1 MATYDEDLIES
12 DEDFETEYAAEE
24 VDDMLD
30 SLMESDEDIEWAER
44 RGRRRGRRGKPPAQP
59 PVRTATGQTAYKP
72 PAGTQGFVTQAQ
84 LKDALARVGN
94 DVRRN
99 AMGIK
104 TVNVQVGRLTSQ
116 VRDVVAVN
124 TVQSTR
130 LGRLDKQ
137 IQLDGA
143 LDFATSFQVVTD
155 AAGTSLV
162 PNLPALLRG
171 ALKVGAFGN
180 LKGGFANPLVI
191 GGVGLLL
198 NNPQILGGLFSPRT
212 P

>member
-1 MATYDEDLIES
+1 
-12 DEDFETEYAAEE
+12 
-24 VDDMLD
+24 
-30 SLMESDEDIEWAER
+30 MESDEDIEWAER

-72 PAGTQGFVTQAQ
+72 PAAVQGFVSQAQ

-104 TVNVQVGRLTSQ
+104 TVNTQVGRLTSQ

-137 IQLDGA
+137 MQLDGA
-143 LDFATSFQVVTD
+143 LDFATSFSVLSD
-155 AAGTSLV
+155 ASGTNLV

-171 ALKVGAFGN
+171 ALKVGAFGD

-191 GGVGLLL
+191 GGIGLLL
-198 NNPQILGGLFSPRT
+198 NNPQILGGLFSPRM

>member
-1 MATYDEDLIES
+1 MATYDADVIES

-24 VDDMLD
+24 VDEMLD

-44 RGRRRGRRGKPPAQP
+44 RGRRRGRRGKPSPP
-59 PVRTATGQTAYKP
+59 PVQTAAGQTAYKP
-72 PAGTQGFVTQAQ
+72 PAGAQGFVTQAQ

-104 TVNVQVGRLTSQ
+104 TVNTQVGRLTSQ

-137 IQLDGA
+137 MQLDGA
-143 LDFATSFQVVTD
+143 LDFATSFQVVSDTS
-155 AAGTSLV
+155 GTSLV